1 MNFRAM
7 LYKGHVLLC
16 QPGPEC
22 VPLYANALARLT
34 PGPQR
39 HAPEEFFFL
48 SRERHGQKK
57 NSVLTPYG
65 PDARAPIF
73 FARDAHA
80 TKKIWPLTLTQQHS
94 ARDTHTE

>member
-39 HAPEEFFFL
+39 HAPVDFFF
-48 SRERHGQKK
+48 
-57 NSVLTPYG
+57 V
-65 PDARAPIF
+65 A
-73 FARDAHA
+73 
-80 TKKIWPLTLTQQHS
+80 
-94 ARDTHTE
+94 

>member
-39 HAPEEFFFL
+39 HAPEEFFFC
-48 SRERHGQKK
+48 RVNVTGKK
-57 NSVLTPYG
+57 HFST
-65 PDARAPIF
+65 DALR
-73 FARDAHA
+73 
-80 TKKIWPLTLTQQHS
+80 T
-94 ARDTHTE
+94 